1 MNSMNKPGYFQS
13 PLGTQANSI
22 KMLSKLWAKK
32 YVQKLIE
39 PEDACES
46 NSKAMQT
53 ITAQRLL
60 QSLRATSVQ
69 AWTKTETLLSQE
81 VKRHGI
87 NYKLIDPWEIA
98 KDVHDIYE
106 EVLLAYAAQVAPQC
120 LCVSIGTKLGRI
132 RQKYTKIDP
141 RIIAFVSLQFHYSGQ
156 LLLEPISK
164 QEQLTVN
171 SYFKIIDDHLYIPLQ
186 RAYDAAAKHD
196 YNSPVLEIVRR
207 MLPASREI
215 ARKIATRMIELYPNY
230 RCYSGSLDEPTV
242 KASSIRDIEMFQI
255 YLWVCLLENSIAAI
269 QHELFPL
276 CVMLYPTLNV
286 RWELVRQ
293 MLHLM
298 SIELRKRLE
307 LPQVSL
313 LLPYFQV
320 LWEMFSPEV
329 FPERL
334 EDEDSGNSAGYRCG

>member
-1 MNSMNKPGYFQS
+1 MNSINKPAYFQPPVES
-13 PLGTQANSI
+13 ETNSI
-22 KMLSKLWAKK
+22 QMLSKLWAKK

-39 PEDACES
+39 PEDAWEA
-46 NSKAMQT
+46 NSKGMRA

-60 QSLRATSVQ
+60 QSLRAISIQ
-69 AWTKTETLLSQE
+69 AWTKTEALLSQE

-98 KDVHDIYE
+98 RDVHDIYE
-106 EVLLAYAAQVAPQC
+106 EVLLAYAAQAAPQR
-120 LCVSIGTKLGRI
+120 LCVSISTKLGRI
-132 RQKYTKIDP
+132 RQKYTKIDS
-141 RIIAFVSLQFHYSGQ
+141 RVIAFVNMQFHYSGK
-156 LLLEPISK
+156 LLLDSLSK
-164 QEQLTVN
+164 QDQVTVN
-171 SYFKIIDDHLYIPLQ
+171 DYFRIIDDHLYMPLQ
-186 RAYDAAAKHD
+186 RAYEAAANHD
-196 YNSPVLEIVRR
+196 YNSPTLEIVRQ
-207 MLPASREI
+207 MLPAHREI
-215 ARKIATRMIELYPNY
+215 AKKIATRMIELYPNH
-230 RCYSGSLDEPTV
+230 RCFSGSLNEPTV
-242 KASSIRDIEMFQI
+242 KISSIRDIEMFQI

-329 FPERL
+329 FPDKL
-334 EDEDSGNSAGYRCG
+334 EDEDLGNSAGYRCS

>member
-1 MNSMNKPGYFQS
+1 MNSMNKPAYFQ
-13 PLGTQANSI
+13 PLVEPETNSI
-22 KMLSKLWAKK
+22 QMLSKLWAKK

-39 PEDACES
+39 PEDTWEAT
-46 NSKAMQT
+46 SKGMRA

-60 QSLRATSVQ
+60 QSLRATSIQ
-69 AWTKTETLLSQE
+69 AWTKTEALLSQE

-98 KDVHDIYE
+98 RDVHDIYE
-106 EVLLAYAAQVAPQC
+106 EVLLAYAAQAAPQR
-120 LCVSIGTKLGRI
+120 LCVSIATNLGRI

-141 RIIAFVSLQFHYSGQ
+141 RVVAFVSLQFHYSGK
-156 LLLEPISK
+156 LLLDSLSK
-164 QEQLTVN
+164 QEQVTVN
-171 SYFKIIDDHLYIPLQ
+171 DYFRIIDDHLYMPLQ
-186 RAYDAAAKHD
+186 RAYEAAAKHD
-196 YNSPVLEIVRR
+196 YNSPTLEIVRK
-207 MLPASREI
+207 MLPAHREI

-230 RCYSGSLDEPTV
+230 RCYSGSLNEPTV
-242 KASSIRDIEMFQI
+242 KISSIRDIEMFQI

-329 FPERL
+329 FPDKL
-334 EDEDSGNSAGYRCG
+334 EDEDLGNSAGYRCG